1 MIRSA
6 GAGCIPLNPVSMLF
20 CPLSAAAGYEE
31 LPFPPAAA
39 AFHSMA
45 KKKTRNTGEDNKTTA
60 ETKEEKSSKKTKDD
74 EKDSMTLKEALSSLT
89 GRKRVA
95 LAVFVAVVTVSL
107 VLLFLFTLIDVV
119 TPENMT
125 EEEFHSLLS
134 KLDGREWTV
143 KKGDEDKIASVLY
156 SFEPT
161 TATTEKDGNTLLIVL
176 SDDSM
181 DYTVRF
187 AYVGGS
193 VQGLI
198 GATRFT
204 LYHSSGKKE
213 TNRVLS
219 LVSKEE
225 KITLYE
231 E

>member
-1 MIRSA
+1 MT
-6 GAGCIPLNPVSMLF
+6 
-20 CPLSAAAGYEE
+20 
-31 LPFPPAAA
+31 
-39 AFHSMA
+39 
-45 KKKTRNTGEDNKTTA
+45 KKKTSSAKRDGRNTDKENSQTTSA
-60 ETKEEKSSKKTKDD
+60 ETKEEKESRKTKDD
-74 EKDSMTLKEALSSLT
+74 EKDTMTLKEALSSLT

-119 TPENMT
+119 TPDNMT
-125 EEEFHSLLS
+125 EEEFNSLLS
-134 KLDGREWTV
+134 KTDGMEWKIKT
-143 KKGDEDKIASVLY
+143 GDGEKIASVLY
-156 SFEPT
+156 SFSPDS
-161 TATTEKDGNTLLIVL
+161 ATTEKEGQTLLIIL
-176 SDDSM
+176 HGDGM

-187 AYVGGS
+187 AYISDS

-198 GATRFT
+198 GSTRFT

>member
-1 MIRSA
+1 MYSGFCSVA
-6 GAGCIPLNPVSMLF
+6 LTYSMT
-20 CPLSAAAGYEE
+20 
-31 LPFPPAAA
+31 
-39 AFHSMA
+39 
-45 KKKTRNTGEDNKTTA
+45 KKKTRNTGEDRKNRPA
-60 ETKEEKSSKKTKDD
+60 KEEKDKSVKED
-74 EKDSMTLKEALSSLT
+74 EKDSMTLKEALSSLS

-95 LAVFVAVVTVSL
+95 FAVFVAFLTVSL

-119 TPENMT
+119 TPDNMT

-134 KLDGREWTV
+134 KLDGREWKV
-143 KKGDEDKIASVLY
+143 KKGDGEKIASILY
-156 SFEPT
+156 SFSPDS
-161 TATTEKDGNTLLIVL
+161 AVTEKDGETLLIVL
-176 SDDSM
+176 SDGSM

-187 AYVGGS
+187 TYVSDS

-198 GATRFT
+198 GATGFT

>member
-1 MIRSA
+1 MT
-6 GAGCIPLNPVSMLF
+6 
-20 CPLSAAAGYEE
+20 
-31 LPFPPAAA
+31 
-39 AFHSMA
+39 
-45 KKKTRNTGEDNKTTA
+45 KKKTSSVKRNGRNTDKDNTTTSA
-60 ETKEEKSSKKTKDD
+60 ETKEDKGSKKTKDD
-74 EKDSMTLKEALSSLT
+74 EKDTMTLKEALSSLT

-119 TPENMT
+119 TPDSMT
-125 EEEFHSLLS
+125 EEEFNSLLT
-134 KLDGREWTV
+134 KLDGREWKV
-143 KKGDEDKIASVLY
+143 KTGDGEKIASVLY
-156 SFEPT
+156 SFSPDS
-161 TATTEKDGNTLLIVL
+161 ATTEKEGQTLLIIL
-176 SDDSM
+176 HGDGM

-187 AYVGGS
+187 AYVSDS

-198 GATRFT
+198 GSTRFT

>member
-1 MIRSA
+1 
-6 GAGCIPLNPVSMLF
+6 
-20 CPLSAAAGYEE
+20 
-31 LPFPPAAA
+31 
-39 AFHSMA
+39 MA
-45 KKKTRNTGEDNKTTA
+45 KKKTRTTGEDNKRTAA
-60 ETKEEKSSKKTKDD
+60 ETKEDKNSRKTKDD
-74 EKDSMTLKEALSSLT
+74 EKDSMTLKEALSSLA
-89 GRKRVA
+89 GRKRIA
-95 LAVFVAVVTVSL
+95 LAVFTAMVVVSL

-134 KLDGREWTV
+134 KTDGREWTV
-143 KKGDEDKIASVLY
+143 KKGDGDKIASVLY
-156 SFEPT
+156 SFTPT
-161 TATTEKDGNTLLIVL
+161 TAVTEKEGDTLLIIL
-176 SDDSM
+176 SDDTM

-187 AYVGGS
+187 AYISGS

-198 GATRFT
+198 GSTRFT

>member
-1 MIRSA
+1 
-6 GAGCIPLNPVSMLF
+6 
-20 CPLSAAAGYEE
+20 
-31 LPFPPAAA
+31 
-39 AFHSMA
+39 MA
-45 KKKTRNTGEDNKTTA
+45 KKKTRNTGDNNKNTAA
-60 ETKEEKSSKKTKDD
+60 ETKEDKNSRKTKDD
-74 EKDSMTLKEALSSLT
+74 DKDSMTLREALASLT

-143 KKGDEDKIASVLY
+143 KKGDGDKIASVLY
-156 SFEPT
+156 SFEPA
-161 TATTEKDGNTLLIVL
+161 TATTGKDGDTLLIIL

>member
-1 MIRSA
+1 
-6 GAGCIPLNPVSMLF
+6 
-20 CPLSAAAGYEE
+20 
-31 LPFPPAAA
+31 
-39 AFHSMA
+39 MA

-60 ETKEEKSSKKTKDD
+60 AETKEDKNSKKTNED
-74 EKDSMTLKEALSSLT
+74 EKDGMTLKEALSSLT

-143 KKGDEDKIASVLY
+143 KKGDGDKIASVLY

-187 AYVGGS
+187 AYISGS

-213 TNRVLS
+213 TKRVLS
-219 LVSKEE
+219 IVSKEE

>member
-1 MIRSA
+1 MT
-6 GAGCIPLNPVSMLF
+6 
-20 CPLSAAAGYEE
+20 
-31 LPFPPAAA
+31 
-39 AFHSMA
+39 
-45 KKKTRNTGEDNKTTA
+45 KKKTSSVKRDGRNTDKDNTTTSA
-60 ETKEEKSSKKTKDD
+60 ETKEDKESRKTKDD
-74 EKDSMTLKEALSSLT
+74 EKDTMTLKEALSSLT

-119 TPENMT
+119 TPDSMT
-125 EEEFHSLLS
+125 EEEFSSLLT
-134 KLDGREWTV
+134 KLDGREWKV
-143 KKGDEDKIASVLY
+143 KTGDGEKIASVLY
-156 SFEPT
+156 SFSPDS
-161 TATTEKDGNTLLIVL
+161 AVTEKEGQTLLIIL
-176 SDDSM
+176 HGDGM

-187 AYVGGS
+187 AYISDS

-198 GATRFT
+198 GSTRFT

>member
-1 MIRSA
+1 
-6 GAGCIPLNPVSMLF
+6 
-20 CPLSAAAGYEE
+20 
-31 LPFPPAAA
+31 
-39 AFHSMA
+39 MA
-45 KKKTRNTGEDNKTTA
+45 KKKTRNTGEDNKNTTAA
-60 ETKEEKSSKKTKDD
+60 ETKEDKNSRKTKDD
-74 EKDSMTLKEALSSLT
+74 EKDGMTLREALSSLT

-95 LAVFVAVVTVSL
+95 LAVFVAVVTVSF

-134 KLDGREWTV
+134 KVDGREWTV
-143 KKGDEDKIASVLY
+143 KKGDGDKIASVLY

-161 TATTEKDGNTLLIVL
+161 TATTEKEGDTLLIIL
-176 SDDSM
+176 SDDTM

-187 AYVGGS
+187 AYISGS

>member
-1 MIRSA
+1 
-6 GAGCIPLNPVSMLF
+6 
-20 CPLSAAAGYEE
+20 
-31 LPFPPAAA
+31 
-39 AFHSMA
+39 MA
-45 KKKTRNTGEDNKTTA
+45 KKKTRTTGEDNKTTA
-60 ETKEEKSSKKTKDD
+60 AETKEDKKSRKTKDD
-74 EKDSMTLKEALSSLT
+74 EKDSMTLREALSSLT

-95 LAVFVAVVTVSL
+95 LAVLTAMVVVSL

-119 TPENMT
+119 TPDNMT

-134 KLDGREWTV
+134 KIDGREWTV
-143 KKGDEDKIASVLY
+143 KKGDGDKIASVLY
-156 SFEPT
+156 SFTPT
-161 TATTEKDGNTLLIVL
+161 TATTGKEGDTLLIIL
-176 SDDSM
+176 SDDTM

-187 AYVGGS
+187 AYVSGS